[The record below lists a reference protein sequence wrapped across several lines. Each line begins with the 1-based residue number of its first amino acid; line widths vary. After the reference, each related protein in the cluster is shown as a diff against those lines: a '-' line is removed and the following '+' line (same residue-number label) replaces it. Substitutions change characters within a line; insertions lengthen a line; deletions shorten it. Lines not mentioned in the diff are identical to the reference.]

1 MKVLQ
6 VYKDYYPPVTGG
18 IEGHINLLANGLK
31 RKGLDVH
38 VLVSNTTARLDRET
52 IDGIPVTRVP
62 QLGRFA
68 SAPLNPTFIFWLRR
82 LGKDADILH
91 FHFPNPTAEI
101 SCLFS
106 GLKNKVVVSYHSDI
120 VRQAVSRKF
129 YAPFLTMFL
138 KKADTIIAATTNYMN
153 SSKELLMFRG
163 KCKIITYG
171 INLDKFNPRNDTHIK
186 IDALRNIYEQPVI
199 LFIGKFRYYKGLH
212 VLIEAMKD
220 VKGKLLLI
228 GTGDLEKDLRRQAA
242 GAGLEDDIV
251 FLGEVS
257 DQEMVAYLHLC
268 DLFVLPSI
276 FRSEAFGIVQIEAMA
291 CGKPVVSTEL
301 GTGTSFVNQN
311 RKTGLVVAPNDPAA
325 LSQAINYLIDNPD
338 IRKAYGR
345 AGHERV
351 EKYFSEESMVTS
363 TINLYKE
370 CLEDT

>member
-1 MKVLQ
+1 
-6 VYKDYYPPVTGG
+6 
-18 IEGHINLLANGLK
+18 
-31 RKGLDVH
+31 
-38 VLVSNTTARLDRET
+38 
-52 IDGIPVTRVP
+52 
-62 QLGRFA
+62 
-68 SAPLNPTFIFWLRR
+68 
-82 LGKDADILH
+82 
-91 FHFPNPTAEI
+91 
-101 SCLFS
+101 
-106 GLKNKVVVSYHSDI
+106 
-120 VRQAVSRKF
+120 
-129 YAPFLTMFL
+129 
-138 KKADTIIAATTNYMN
+138 
-153 SSKELLMFRG
+153 
-163 KCKIITYG
+163 
-171 INLDKFNPRNDTHIK
+171 
-186 IDALRNIYEQPVI
+186 
-199 LFIGKFRYYKGLH
+199 
-212 VLIEAMKD
+212 MKD

-242 GAGLEDDIV
+242 GAGLEGDIV

-370 CLEDT
+370 CLGDT